1 MAMLQEAI
9 KELEGIEFDSEVEG
23 VLREIARHIGAA
35 NIAYMAAPHSAEPGR
50 DTVRFVTYSKEWEK
64 RYFDREYIEIDP
76 IARGVDNSLPFDWHS
91 ATKMESIRWLF
102 MEAESF
108 GVGRQGVSVPIR
120 GDAGERALLTLTSF
134 HSAREWR
141 AIRWNYQAFISALA
155 PYLHQLAYR
164 LKNLQPTQI
173 VLSVRQHQCLELYGR
188 GNTPKQIAAQ
198 LGVSGSMAR
207 EHLHCARRKMGC
219 RTISAAAVKATN
231 LKIVQI

>member
-1 MAMLQEAI
+1 MAVLQDAVR
-9 KELEGIEFDSEVEG
+9 ELEKIEFDFEVEP
-23 VLREIARHIGAA
+23 VLCGIARQIGAA
-35 NIAYMAAPHSAEPGR
+35 NIAYMADPGLAGSER
-50 DTVRFVTYSKEWEK
+50 DTVMFVTYSKEWEK

-76 IARGVDNSLPFDWHS
+76 IAQGVDSSLPFDWHY
-91 ATKMESIRWLF
+91 AAKKESTRWLF

-141 AIRWNYQAFISALA
+141 AKRWSYQAFISGLA

-164 LKNLQPTQI
+164 LGKLQPPQI
-173 VLSVRQHQCLELYGR
+173 ALSERQHQCLELYGR

-207 EHLHCARRKMGC
+207 EHLHCARQKMGC
-219 RTISAAAVKATN
+219 RTISAAAIKAAHLRIVK
-231 LKIVQI
+231 V